1 MIPRDYQR
9 AAVDAARTKTAAHG
23 NTILMLPTGAGKTA
37 VAGFYIGEEAEDQRN
52 ARILMLQHTDELV
65 QQNLAA
71 ISGIT
76 GLRSSI
82 VKASQNDWTGQLV
95 FGSVQTLARANRR
108 ADIGHIS
115 HLVIDECHR
124 AAAAGYMD
132 IVNDVRRINPKVKIL
147 GLSATPSR
155 GDGRSL
161 RQTFSNIGYQLK
173 IGTLIAR
180 GILVPPRTYTMDLG
194 VGEELADIDAT
205 AGDFDM
211 RQADK
216 VLNRAV
222 LNDAVVR
229 HWKEKAGDRRTIFF
243 CSTVDHADA
252 VAAAF
257 RSAGVT
263 AETISGDMAGADR
276 ADLIARFDRGDVQV
290 LTNCMVL
297 TEGFDSQP
305 VGCIGI
311 LRPMLHKGTFIQA
324 VGRGLRKVDPQ
335 RYPGIIKTDCVIL
348 DFAGAAIRHGCLE
361 QEISLDDDDTDP
373 GTAPYKTCPD
383 CEAEIPLG
391 TGECPFCGHVFT
403 RQVGEK
409 HILTDFELLEI
420 DLLNQSPF
428 QWCDVSGDGSS
439 LIASGFDAWAGV
451 FHDGTLWHALGG
463 PKTGAP
469 RKIAIG
475 TKVQV
480 LAEADDF
487 LRSAESSFAAAKS
500 KRWLKEPASTKQL
513 DCLRR
518 AGASV
523 SPMNF
528 GLSKYD
534 ANCQLRYYWNRHAIT
549 SAVFGQAQRSAA

>member
-1 MIPRDYQR
+1 MVDEPGRLF
-9 AAVDAARTKTAAHG
+9 AALIDGV
-23 NTILMLPTGAGKTA
+23 
-37 VAGFYIGEEAEDQRN
+37 V
-52 ARILMLQHTDELV
+52 
-65 QQNLAA
+65 
-71 ISGIT
+71 
-76 GLRSSI
+76 GL
-82 VKASQNDWTGQLV
+82 
-95 FGSVQTLARANRR
+95 
-108 ADIGHIS
+108 
-115 HLVIDECHR
+115 E
-124 AAAAGYMD
+124 
-132 IVNDVRRINPKVKIL
+132 KVKKPTVAVPVGTTWEDIEFDL
-147 GLSATPSR
+147 ADAEQFNVNFL
-155 GDGRSL
+155 GRSRIVIPHDL
-161 RQTFSNIGYQLK
+161 DMIKGPLNK
-173 IGTLIAR
+173 PTLQWEMLEKFAYAR
-180 GILVPPRTYTMDLG
+180 G
-194 VGEELADIDAT
+194 
-205 AGDFDM
+205 
-211 RQADK
+211 
-216 VLNRAV
+216 
-222 LNDAVVR
+222 
-229 HWKEKAGDRRTIFF
+229 
-243 CSTVDHADA
+243 
-252 VAAAF
+252 
-257 RSAGVT
+257 
-263 AETISGDMAGADR
+263 
-276 ADLIARFDRGDVQV
+276 
-290 LTNCMVL
+290 
-297 TEGFDSQP
+297 QP

-463 PKTGAP
+463 PKAGAP

-475 TKVQV
+475 TKVQA

-487 LRSAESSFAAAKS
+487 LRSAENGLAAAKS

-528 GLSKYD
+528 GVSKYD

-549 SAVFGQAQRSAA
+549 SAVFGQAHRSAA